1 LGPILFLIYINDFPN
16 NVSSSAKLF
25 ADDTKVYRE
34 LTVLES
40 DMQTL
45 QSDLDRMTQWT
56 NSWQLNF
63 NPDKCEVMRI
73 SHRKDLS
80 LP

>member
-1 LGPILFLIYINDFPN
+1 MGPILFLIYINDFPN